1 MAPPDPPNP
10 RSLYAVAAIR
20 EFGGSEVFCIT
31 RRLEDG
37 EHAGAPFVLAIDDA
51 TEASLEHQVGLHV
64 LSPNHKSDGVALV
77 GVIVG
82 AGHPAMLSAVEKDG
96 SLRALREVDTTIL
109 SVEVAG
115 PDARPPQGEVAYDG
129 ILLYRPA
136 QPTAVRQRPWWRF
149 WGRG

>member
-51 TEASLEHQVGLHV
+51 TEAALEHQVGLHV
-64 LSPNHKSDGVALV
+64 LSPNHKSDGIALV

-136 QPTAVRQRPWWRF
+136 PNPPR
-149 WGRG
+149 